1 MARQGESRRVTP
13 PSSPRAAGEEHAH
26 GRKDAVRRIKR
37 ILTNAWG
44 ALAAAVVVLGGIAAI
59 VAVVLGLL
67 APSPALT
74 VSFDRLKVEDDVSL
88 EEFDNL
94 AEARAVARAPS
105 SPAHSSTALALPYR
119 LARAV
124 AGVGSG
130 AVTTT
135 PATAE
140 DTSTETMTTEV
151 ETTSTIQDTTTSTG
165 STNSTLAIPPSATPF
180 TSVGGVPTREGTG
193 AAPERVHEV
202 AAALT
207 TMPLPR
213 RLEKLALPRE
223 CESST
228 CPATTTL
235 IEDELAYHHDPAVA
249 ARYVARAFADSRGR
263 VIDHKLHPIGAAVNY
278 TIDLVGFAHQEAIL
292 VWSLW
297 PAGGDQPLLRTWLR
311 NVIAREVTPGR
322 ENETFSGLFW
332 VPLPPRRGEYAVH
345 LTLYTRDHVEHG
357 EMATEPPFR

>member
-1 MARQGESRRVTP
+1 MGP
-13 PSSPRAAGEEHAH
+13 
-26 GRKDAVRRIKR
+26 IKR
-37 ILTNAWG
+37 FLTSTWG
-44 ALAAAVVVLGGIAAI
+44 ALAAAVVVLSGIAAI
-59 VAVVLGLL
+59 LAVVLGLL

-94 AEARAVARAPS
+94 AEARAVARTPS
-105 SPAHSSTALALPYR
+105 SPAHPSSPARSSTALALPYR

-130 AVTTT
+130 AVTRT

-140 DTSTETMTTEV
+140 GTSTETMRTEV
-151 ETTSTIQDTTTSTG
+151 ETTSTIQDTTTDDTTTSTG

-213 RLEKLALPRE
+213 RSEKLALPRE

-228 CPATTTL
+228 CPATTPL

-263 VIDHKLHPIGAAVNY
+263 VIDHKLHPIGAAVSY

-297 PAGGDQPLLRTWLR
+297 PAGGDQPLLRTWMR

-332 VPLPPRRGEYAVH
+332 VPLPPLRGEYAVH
-345 LTLYTRDHVEHG
+345 LTLYTRDHVEHA